1 MKYYNK
7 NSERRNKNKMKRVSL
22 FVLALVL
29 GVTLI
34 SCSKKQETLEEM
46 QQPMSP
52 EDLNRIKT
60 ETQVAPDAKAT
71 ASVAPQATVVSATEA
86 NLEPLPPSGPYKPG
100 AKEIQTALKNS
111 GFYVGSVDGKL
122 GPKSKS
128 AIEAFQKANGLTADG
143 KVGPKTWTALSK
155 YLNAPAQAPAAGE

>member
-1 MKYYNK
+1 
-7 NSERRNKNKMKRVSL
+7 MKRVSL
-22 FVLALVL
+22 FVIVLAL

-60 ETQVAPDAKAT
+60 ETQVAPEANAT
-71 ASVAPQATVVSATEA
+71 VSGGSQATVVSATEA
-86 NLEPLPPSGPYKPG
+86 KLEPLPPSGPYKPG
-100 AKEIQTALKNS
+100 AREIQTALKNS

-122 GPKSKS
+122 GPKSKK

-143 KVGPKTWTALSK
+143 KVGPKTWAALSK
-155 YLNAPAQAPAAGE
+155 YLNAAVSNSAPGTPAAGD